1 MSSPVTECEAF
12 WSEVGI
18 GEPAGG
24 GKSTGKGEAR
34 VAAPKAGVREG
45 GTDVC
50 YLLNRL
56 PGLSDHVQQGSEDT
70 GVSPNE
76 QGFYTLSFETRQFR

>member
-1 MSSPVTECEAF
+1 MRRSGLRLAL
-12 WSEVGI
+12 GQ
-18 GEPAGG
+18 PAGG

-34 VAAPKAGVREG
+34 VAAPKAGWGEG
-45 GTDVC
+45 GTDIC

-56 PGLSDHVQQGSEDT
+56 PSLADHMHQGSEDT

-76 QGFYTLSFETRQFR
+76 QGFPHTFVRNKAI